1 MNKLTP
7 KQILRNLD
15 NGYLMNRQEQ
25 ADAAQYIRQLQESNQ
40 VMAEMVL
47 LQTEELVVMR
57 RKVSERGNHGQ
68 D

>member
-1 MNKLTP
+1 MTP
-7 KQILRNLD
+7 KKILRSLD

-47 LQTEELVVMR
+47 LQAEELVVMR
-57 RKVSERGNHGQ
+57 RELSEVKR
-68 D
+68 